1 MFYTILENNCAEI
14 TEKKSKFICNV
25 FHIES
30 VQEAEN
36 IIAQTRKKYHDARH
50 NCYAYRIADGDLYK
64 SSDDGEPSGTAGVP
78 ILNILNGKNLSNVLV
93 IVTRYFGGILL
104 GTGGLVRAY
113 SLATTEAIDSSKLTL
128 MEVGLQACFD
138 IEYKDLNEV
147 KYHLSNIGVEVV
159 GLVYEGKIKVTIE
172 GEEGKILKIEENGL
186 SERVCI
192 EDFKVLG
199 KKYVRVPEN
208 R

>member
-1 MFYTILENNCAEI
+1 M
-14 TEKKSKFICNV
+14 
-25 FHIES
+25 
-30 VQEAEN
+30 
-36 IIAQTRKKYHDARH
+36 
-50 NCYAYRIADGDLYK
+50 
-64 SSDDGEPSGTAGVP
+64 
-78 ILNILNGKNLSNVLV
+78 

-159 GLVYEGKIKVTIE
+159 GLVYEEKIKVTIE

-186 SERVCI
+186 SERICI